1 MLNKWI
7 YESTNRLRFESFSE
21 RNNIYDSGEANIL
34 YEFSFQRIWVRK
46 PKVLRWS
53 PGSIP
58 SSMEKKSVQGRLRI
72 LSKVT

>member
-21 RNNIYDSGEANIL
+21 RNNIYDSGEAKIL

-46 PKVLRWS
+46 PKA
-53 PGSIP
+53 
-58 SSMEKKSVQGRLRI
+58 
-72 LSKVT
+72 T